1 MLSPLIDTF
10 LTVARYLSF
19 TRAAQGLYTTQ
30 PTISRQIAALEEEWG
45 FPLFLRSNKEVA
57 LTEEGALMLDACK
70 KAEELLSAALAQ
82 SRELRQNQAGSLR
95 IGVLSSMDE
104 RRTLLPAL
112 SYFDEM
118 YPNIQVMLEK
128 GSYSRLRD
136 GLESGE
142 FDVIFTLD
150 FELDRLNDVLSK
162 CIEEL
167 PCSFVLSRKH
177 PLFPK
182 PDLSLDDL
190 AHARFVLPSPE
201 DSPRRKEDLESILGG
216 LGFSGNEVIY
226 AANMDSLMLYLN
238 AGKAVALLNHN
249 EKDFYSP
256 DYRRLA
262 LPEGPLGRICLVGI
276 WKASNHNP
284 AIGLLV

>member
-10 LTVARYLSF
+10 LTVAKYLSF
-19 TRAAQGLYTTQ
+19 TRAAQELYTTQ
-30 PTISRQIAALEEEWG
+30 PTISRQIAALEDEWG
-45 FPLFLRSNKEVA
+45 VPLFLRSNKEVA
-57 LTEEGALMLDACK
+57 LTQEGKLMLNACH
-70 KAEELLSAALAQ
+70 KAEELLSTALAQ
-82 SRELRQNQAGSLR
+82 SRELRQSQAGSLC

-104 RRTLLPAL
+104 QRTLLPAL

-118 YPNIQVMLEK
+118 YPNIEVTVEK
-128 GSYSRLRD
+128 GSYSRLRE
-136 GLESGE
+136 GLEGGE

-150 FELDRLNDVLSK
+150 FELDRLSGISVK

-177 PLFPK
+177 PLFSK
-182 PDLSLDDL
+182 RDLSLGDL
-190 AHARFVLPSPE
+190 AGARFVLPSPE
-201 DSPRRKEDLESILGG
+201 DSPRRKEDLEAILDS
-216 LGFSGNEVIY
+216 LGFSGSEIIY

-256 DYRRLA
+256 GYRRLA
-262 LPEGPLGRICLVGI
+262 LPESPLGCVRFVGV
-276 WKASNHNP
+276 WKSANLNP
-284 AIGLLV
+284 AIPLLV

>member
-1 MLSPLIDTF
+1 MFSPLIDTF
-10 LTVARYLSF
+10 LTVAQYLSF
-19 TRAAQGLYTTQ
+19 TRAAQELYTTQ

-45 FPLFLRSNKEVA
+45 VSLFLRNNKEVV
-57 LTEEGALMLDACK
+57 LTEEGTLMLDACK
-70 KAEELLSAALAQ
+70 KAEELLSVSLAK
-82 SRELRQNQAGSLR
+82 SRELRRDQAGSLR

-118 YPNIQVMLEK
+118 HPNIEVMMEK

-136 GLESGE
+136 GLETGE

-150 FELDRLNDVLSK
+150 FELDRLNDVSAK

-177 PLFPK
+177 PLFSK
-182 PDLSLDDL
+182 PDLSLNDL
-190 AHARFVLPSPE
+190 ADTRFVLPSPE
-201 DSPRRKEDLESILGG
+201 DSPRRKEDLEAILDQ

-226 AANMDSLMLYLN
+226 AANLDSLMLYLN
-238 AGKAVALLNHN
+238 AGKAAALLHHN

-256 DYRRLA
+256 DYRRLP
-262 LPEGPLGRICLVGI
+262 LPEGPLGRICFVGV
-276 WKASNHNP
+276 WKTSNSNP
-284 AIGLLV
+284 AITLLV